1 MNSANSNTTDQNLSE
16 NLQNH
21 AIVSSS
27 LIQPSYISKNISSD
41 EVTESTENLITLDTP
56 NKQSLHPK
64 PDPKLADTQPSV
76 HSSPYMNMAAV
87 AAAFLQQGGFNR
99 HSMNGSHH
107 QPHPFNNMPHQQPPL
122 GHNPF
127 FPPPT
132 HATPHGFGTELSTLV
147 STSTP
152 NTFASPLSVPLQPH
166 RIPRASPLSSEKSM
180 LDDSGIGGMM
190 SPRDI
195 LSTPESSTLKN
206 SSGCSSSSSSGGS
219 SGALKRKYSITSTS
233 PNSTPSTTSSS
244 SGGNGNNSTTPT
256 STMTRTHQYKKVSH
270 FQTFCWS

>member
-1 MNSANSNTTDQNLSE
+1 MNSATSNTTDQHLSE

-56 NKQSLHPK
+56 NKQTIHPK
-64 PDPKLADTQPSV
+64 PDPKLADTQPSIQ
-76 HSSPYMNMAAV
+76 SSPYMNMAAV

-166 RIPRASPLSSEKSM
+166 RIPRASPLASEKSM

-244 SGGNGNNSTTPT
+244 SGGSGNNSTTPT

-270 FQTFCWS
+270 FQMFL

>member
-1 MNSANSNTTDQNLSE
+1 MNSATSNTTDQNLSE

-56 NKQSLHPK
+56 NKQSIHPN

-76 HSSPYMNMAAV
+76 QSSPYMNMAAV

-107 QPHPFNNMPHQQPPL
+107 QPHPFNSMPHQQPPL

-166 RIPRASPLSSEKSM
+166 RIPRASPLTSEKSL

-190 SPRDI
+190 SPQHM
-195 LSTPESSTLKN
+195 STPESSTLKN

-219 SGALKRKYSITSTS
+219 LGALKRKYSITSTS

-244 SGGNGNNSTTPT
+244 SGSNGNNSTTPT

-270 FQTFCWS
+270 FQTFCWF